1 MRYYDCTVC
10 IRLGDGLQRLEVLR
24 LIVEA
29 PNRIDA
35 ITSAIHT
42 YRLSVPEKI
51 KALDLEIGEVID
63 VTQAIEELFL

>member
-1 MRYYDCTVC
+1 MKYYDVSIC
-10 IRLGDGLQRLEVLR
+10 IRLAGGLQRLQVLR

-35 ITSAIHT
+35 ITEAIHT

-51 KALDLEIGEVID
+51 KALDLEIGEVCD
-63 VTQAIEELFL
+63 VTEAMEDIML

>member
-1 MRYYDCTVC
+1 M
-10 IRLGDGLQRLEVLR
+10 QRIEVLR

-63 VTQAIEELFL
+63 VTQAIEELML